1 MDSILATSL
10 QNLTFGLGQ
19 PVFGCNNLHF
29 HFKNQ
34 YFRSMELV
42 TGGTG
47 MVGTHLLYLLLK
59 KKKAV
64 RAIHRKESNKISVKR
79 IFELYDPIEAET
91 LFNKIE
97 WVEADITDIP
107 ALTKAFKGINKVYH
121 CAAVVDFDP
130 ANYKTLKKINEEGTA
145 NVVNLC
151 LAMKIEKLCYVSSVA
166 TLGTPPIGKPT
177 TEETWWN
184 PDGKNNVYAIT
195 KYGAEMEVW
204 RGAQEGL
211 DTVIVNPGIVF
222 GISTNED
229 GSGKITKI
237 GSRGL
242 PFYPTGRMGIVDV
255 QDLTQIMVRLM
266 DSQIKNEQFI
276 VVGSNVGFKEI
287 LAKLAILYGKKPP
300 RKKLSKSLMYF
311 LSGVDWLFSKLFGTK
326 RKLPKATVHSMFSSP
341 VYDSSKLEEVLG
353 FEFTPVETTLQ
364 RMVKA
369 DQGQYAEKKGFPK
382 K

>member
-1 MDSILATSL
+1 
-10 QNLTFGLGQ
+10 
-19 PVFGCNNLHF
+19 
-29 HFKNQ
+29 
-34 YFRSMELV
+34 MELV

-47 MVGTHLLYLLLK
+47 MVGAHLLYLLLK
-59 KKKAV
+59 EKKAV

-97 WVEADITDIP
+97 WAEADITDIP
-107 ALTKAFKGINKVYH
+107 ALTKAFKGIKKVYH

-151 LAMKIEKLCYVSSVA
+151 LATKIEKLCYVSSVA
-166 TLGTPPIGKPT
+166 TLGTPPKGKST

-211 DTVIVNPGIVF
+211 DTVIVNPGIIF

-229 GSGKITKI
+229 GSGNIIKI

-242 PFYPTGRMGIVDV
+242 PFYPSGGMGIVDV

-276 VVGSNVGFKEI
+276 VVGSNVSFKEI

-311 LSGVDWLFSKLFGTK
+311 LSSVDWLFSKLFGTK

-341 VYDSSKLEEVLG
+341 VYDSSKLEEALG

-364 RMVKA
+364 RMVKT
-369 DQGQYAEKKGFPK
+369 DLRQ
-382 K
+382 